1 MASAAEAPA
10 TVVGPAT
17 GPSGR
22 VGLLTLAGMGLLL
35 LVVAAVGAAAGRADW
50 RILVDSYT
58 LTNVV
63 IGISLLASGLL
74 IAWYRPRNRLG
85 PLFLVAGFG
94 HLLSG
99 TATMLMLYGVVAG
112 WPSGLVRTLSTLATG
127 AWQVGLG
134 LLFPVAVL
142 LFPDG
147 RLPSR
152 RWTPLLWLL
161 LVAGGY
167 QVVTGILSNGSALGD
182 DPRFVS
188 ILSVGLA
195 LPDPVNQVLGL
206 ATLVGWVLV
215 VASLVWRYYR
225 GGDRERRQLQ
235 WLIMAVVVDL
245 VINGQR
251 AITAEGPILLL
262 LSFVTVPVAIG
273 IAVVRYQLLDIQL
286 VVSRTLLYGLVLA
299 VVIAAY
305 AGIVAALSLVVSGR
319 ADRGVS
325 IVAAIVVAIAFNPLR
340 LLMMK
345 LVDRAFHGTRADPA
359 ATASGIG
366 QHIRDE
372 DDLGEALDQARSAL
386 RLPWLSLRR
395 TDGSVVGTAGTDGS
409 GPSADLPLAFRGRTV
424 GILQV
429 GLRRGE
435 TGLHPA
441 DRRTL
446 DLVGTPLAAALQ
458 AAALRE
464 QVQLARTETV
474 EAAAAE
480 RVRLQRELHDGL
492 GPVLTSLSFT
502 ADAASNLVRSDPD
515 EAERMLADVRSELR
529 GALDAVRRVVYGL
542 RPIELD
548 DLGLAGA
555 LRQRVAA
562 ANDTRRDGRSVQL
575 DLPDELPPLSAA
587 VELAAYRI
595 AVEALANVARHSPD
609 RACAVRITA
618 GDDLVLTVDSDGP
631 PPASWS
637 PGVGL
642 RSMADRAEE
651 LGGTVRAGPT
661 ERGWRVEARLPLRD
675 AP

>member
-1 MASAAEAPA
+1 MLAGAADGKSA
-10 TVVGPAT
+10 
-17 GPSGR
+17 R
-22 VGLLTLAGMGLLL
+22 VGLYVAAGAGAL
-35 LVVAAVGAAAGRADW
+35 LVLIAVIGAVVAGASW
-50 RILVDSYT
+50 RLLVDSYT

-63 IGISLLASGLL
+63 IGVSLLASGFL
-74 IAWYRPRNRLG
+74 IAWHRPRNAVG
-85 PLFLVAGFG
+85 PLFLASGFG
-94 HLLSG
+94 HLLSAA
-99 TATMLMLYGVVAG
+99 ATMLMVWGAAADWPVGVI
-112 WPSGLVRTLSTLATG
+112 RTLSTVATG

-134 LLFPVAVL
+134 LFFPIAVL

-152 RWTPLLWLL
+152 RWRPLLWLL
-161 LVAGGY
+161 VVTGGY
-167 QVVTGILSNGSALGD
+167 QIVTGILSDGSPLGD
-182 DPRFVS
+182 DPRYTS
-188 ILSVGLA
+188 IISIGLA
-195 LPDPVNQVLGL
+195 PPEWINEVMGNG
-206 ATLVGWVLV
+206 TLIGWLLV
-215 VASLVWRYYR
+215 IASLVWRYYR

-235 WLIMAVVVDL
+235 WLLLAVVIDL
-245 VINGQR
+245 VINTQR
-251 AITAEGPILLL
+251 VLTADGPILLL
-262 LSFVTVPVAIG
+262 LSFVTIPVAIG

-286 VVSRTLLYGLVLA
+286 VVSRTLLYGLVIA

-305 AGIVAALSLVVSGR
+305 AGIVAALSLVVS
-319 ADRGVS
+319 AQAERGVS

-345 LVDRAFHGTRADPA
+345 LVDRAFYGTRSDPV
-359 ATASGIG
+359 ATASGVG
-366 QHIRDE
+366 RHLRDE
-372 DDLGEALDQARSAL
+372 DDLGEVLVQTRSTL

-395 TDGSVVGTAGTDGS
+395 TDESVVGTAGVVDS
-409 GPSADLPLAFRGRTV
+409 GPAADLPLAFRGRVV
-424 GILQV
+424 GTMRV

-435 TGLHPA
+435 SALHDH

-446 DLVGTPLAAALQ
+446 ELIGTPLAAALH

-502 ADAASNLVRSDPD
+502 ADAASNVVRSDPD

-529 GALDAVRRVVYGL
+529 GALDGVRRVVYGL

-548 DLGLAGA
+548 DLGLVGA

-562 ANDTRRDGRSVQL
+562 LNDTQAAGPTVQL
-575 DLPDELPPLSAA
+575 HLRDELPPLSAA

-595 AVEALANVARHSPD
+595 VVEALANVTRHSTG
-609 RACAVRITA
+609 RFCKVRITA
-618 GDDLVLTVDSDGP
+618 AEELVLTVDSDGP
-631 PPASWS
+631 APPSWS
-637 PGVGL
+637 SGVGL

-651 LGGTVRAGPT
+651 LGGSVTAGPNGQ
-661 ERGWRVEARLPLRD
+661 GWRVQARLPLPSGNAAQD
-675 AP
+675 